1 MTEGIHILLA
11 HVTETVRGSAELV
24 AALALS
30 CRRAAVTVCDAFP
43 DSTGLQVNY
52 WTLRM

>member
-1 MTEGIHILLA
+1 MTEGIHIILA
-11 HVTETVRGSAELV
+11 HVTETVRGVSCSAS
-24 AALALS
+24 AS
-30 CRRAAVTVCDAFP
+30 CWSAAVTVCDAFP